1 MVESI
6 KNPVENY
13 RPDQFIEEELRVD
26 FISYFQIASDF
37 GSGMAGPIY
46 FGTRGS
52 YRPAN
57 RIYINYFKNL
67 PYQHHPVELHHRE
80 SILFDWFEIL
90 SYSY

>member
-26 FISYFQIASDF
+26 FISYFQIASDL
-37 GSGMAGPIY
+37 GAVWPDLYILGPGDHI
-46 FGTRGS
+46 G
-52 YRPAN
+52 RPTV
-57 RIYINYFKNL
+57 YINYFKNL